1 MATCDDSSFS
11 STEHESGSDPSDAE
25 AEDSLKNGSLMSCQI
40 LIIFGLIFVKI
51 SSELADIPLG
61 ELQEIRQKLGTK
73 KFDSMMKKSLEDRE
87 TRSFKRAN
95 KNR

>member
-1 MATCDDSSFS
+1 MLDLQYSIFKI
-11 STEHESGSDPSDAE
+11 
-25 AEDSLKNGSLMSCQI
+25 LK
-40 LIIFGLIFVKI
+40 FP
-51 SSELADIPLG
+51 ELADIPLG

-73 KFDSMMKKSLEDRE
+73 KFDSMMKRSLQDRE